1 MKSFLV
7 RFSIVALLFAG
18 CAAPNKAPVDNHGR
32 TGHFDPGALSRISV
46 GMTKEQ
52 VIQAI
57 GSPESV
63 SANGS
68 EETMIY
74 TEERP
79 WWQWQQVRIKLVD
92 GHVTEFGPT
101 DQNK

>member
-1 MKSFLV
+1 MKTFLLRV
-7 RFSIVALLFAG
+7 VAVTLLLAG

-57 GSPESV
+57 GPPESV
-63 SANGS
+63 SANGA
-68 EETMIY
+68 EETMYY

-79 WWQWQQVRIKLVD
+79 WWQWQRVRIKLVD
-92 GHVTEFGPT
+92 NHVTEFGAA
-101 DQNK
+101 DQTK